1 MVGGRDGQGVQVVS
15 GGFPPFFL
23 LLCQFF
29 TVASYILTDK
39 HEGLSVKKSLLL
51 GLFLFE
57 KLPEMVHFDEWVGE
71 ISQL

>member
-1 MVGGRDGQGVQVVS
+1 M
-15 GGFPPFFL
+15 GFKWLVLLEQFISIHYVFPLFL

-57 KLPEMVHFDEWVGE
+57 KVA
-71 ISQL
+71 

>member
-1 MVGGRDGQGVQVVS
+1 MVRVFKWSVGVS
-15 GGFPPFFL
+15 PLFSPT
-23 LLCQFF
+23 QFF

-57 KLPEMVHFDEWVGE
+57 KVA
-71 ISQL
+71 